1 MFFLIALAFSYVEYQ
16 EGNVLDVRDS
26 ANYYDDV
33 VEGNGNNY
41 YTQYYEEG
49 EENGIYEYDG
59 HYVPDDEPAQSMPE
73 YVEKEYAEDVKENGD
88 EVTYYYNEEPVQGE
102 AYRQNNYYTQYYE
115 EGEEN
120 GIYEYDG
127 HYVPEDEPAQ
137 SMPEYVEKEYANNEE
152 EAEENGEYNYDGK
165 YVPEE
170 NLENEGFP
178 IYEQK
183 EYVEE
188 ANEENALPYEKEVMV
203 NALG

>member
-33 VEGNGNNY
+33 VEGNG
-41 YTQYYEEG
+41 
-49 EENGIYEYDG
+49 
-59 HYVPDDEPAQSMPE
+59 
-73 YVEKEYAEDVKENGD
+73 
-88 EVTYYYNEEPVQGE
+88 
-102 AYRQNNYYTQYYE
+102 NNYYTQYYE